1 MFHRSEISC
10 TRRYPSPG
18 GDLLESA
25 SLTVD
30 DLRTVSKNVSNLR
43 LFIFLYI
50 SISSTYDN
58 FLVDRGGLQ
67 AQLPCASQ
75 QRSLN
80 HPQIGQRKQRQYL
93 GGVLEQTLEAHLLV
107 AELPR
112 VHPTSPR
119 FLVLFPEEAL

>member
-1 MFHRSEISC
+1 MF
-10 TRRYPSPG
+10 
-18 GDLLESA
+18 
-25 SLTVD
+25 
-30 DLRTVSKNVSNLR
+30 SKNTAIVRLKTGLLDALLVSRQSL
-43 LFIFLYI
+43 
-50 SISSTYDN
+50 SSVG
-58 FLVDRGGLQ
+58 FGGLQ